1 MKDLQITENNMRIK
15 RGNVL
20 IAIISIIIDMIRY
33 EISGILVHQSGLETF
48 KLEIF

>member
-33 EISGILVHQSGLETF
+33 VWNAKVTM
-48 KLEIF
+48 K